1 MPTNVRIGLLA
12 LGALLL
18 LAALVTGLLKRGP
31 RAASVLLAVC
41 GAGLL
46 AWGLAQQLLSPARP
60 SSPSSKT
67 AATAASTQGPARP
80 DLTLV
85 ASSAFSDCSKPAEPG
100 TPPDGTSASR
110 AQMLAAQQE
119 MKAYDAATTAYTQ
132 CVDAAAQHIV
142 EQYQDFVPASEVRAV
157 RELDVKVHNAAV
169 DQDQVLVNRF
179 NQQLRIF
186 QGKQGP

>member
-1 MPTNVRIGLLA
+1 MNVRIGLLA
-12 LGALLL
+12 LGAALL
-18 LAALVTGLLKRGP
+18 LAALVMGLLKRGP
-31 RAASVLLAVC
+31 RAASVLMAVC

-46 AWGLAQQLLSPARP
+46 AWGLAQQLLPPARP
-60 SSPSSKT
+60 SIQSSK
-67 AATAASTQGPARP
+67 AAASANQGAGRP

-85 ASSAFSDCSKPAEPG
+85 ASSAFSDCNKPAEPA

-110 AQMLAAQQE
+110 EQMLSAQQA
-119 MKAYDAATTAYTQ
+119 MKAYDAATTAYTE

-142 EQYQDFVPASEVRAV
+142 EQYQDFVPAAEVRAV

-179 NQQLRIF
+179 NQQLRAF
-186 QGKQGP
+186 QAKQHP